1 MLRRIGLIFGVIAC
15 FAGLNVVIHA
25 AGIILVASGLPT
37 GYFPFHAVIMIAE
50 AHDRLRELGL
60 VQDEYYLYKPVY
72 FRINRQDRSCDSQ
85 RLGDDCYTVN
95 TALTTPRHLR
105 NAVGYLDKMGW
116 GYKLKDNRLY
126 IKNLLPL
133 FERTNY
139 RMSGIAALSRESD
152 RRYGLW
158 NEESIR
164 DFMPIEGGDADR
176 PGADVARSPA
186 ILANRPDLTCVL
198 EYYLVD
204 FINTQPVRV
213 PKTVADDRGLVR
225 IYLARAGD
233 RALLVEA
240 RRLECSDY
248 RYVEVWPAGL
258 RRHGT
263 GTSDALPSDGDLD
276 AFTAVLAYY
285 WVPHEIE
292 DGRVL
297 IPAIVS
303 GDAELMA
310 HYTSRARDAAW
321 LAAAREKLAD
331 RSWKPPSSGPGDAP
345 RAPAEPP

>member
-1 MLRRIGLIFGVIAC
+1 MLRRIGQIVAVISC
-15 FAGLNVVIHA
+15 FAGLSFLLHA
-25 AGIILVASGLPT
+25 AGIILVARGLPT
-37 GYFPFHAVIMIAE
+37 AYFPFHAYLIIVDAYE
-50 AHDRLRELGL
+50 RLRELGL
-60 VQDEYYLYKPVY
+60 VQDEYYLYRPVY
-72 FRINRQDRSCDSQ
+72 FPVGYYDQSCDSQ
-85 RLGDDCYTVN
+85 RFEDDCYTVN

-105 NAVGYLDKMGW
+105 NAVGYLDKMEW

-126 IKNLLPL
+126 IKKLIPL
-133 FERTNY
+133 FELPNN
-139 RMSGIAALSRESD
+139 RMAGIAAFSDDSD
-152 RRYGLW
+152 RSVPRP
-158 NEESIR
+158 NVESIR

-176 PGADVARSPA
+176 PGADATRSPA
-186 ILANRPDLTCVL
+186 VLANRPDLTCVL

-204 FINTQPVRV
+204 FLNTQPVRV
-213 PKTVADDRGLVR
+213 PKTVADDPGLAR

-276 AFTAVLAYY
+276 AFTAVLAYD

-331 RSWKPPSSGPGDAP
+331 RLWKPPSSGPGDVP
-345 RAPAEPP
+345 RALAEPP